1 MDQYRPSRDSRL
13 DKTLDPFSTDPPQ
26 PKGLVTNLSSLFLSL
41 SFFSFLSLPSVLP
54 SIIHLSVRPSVHPFI
69 RGQIITKAMPS
80 ETAAGAGRRLNVAIG
95 TETKNAREY
104 LEYS

>member
-26 PKGLVTNLSSLFLSL
+26 PKGLVTNLSSLF
-41 SFFSFLSLPSVLP
+41 FFSFLSLPSVLP

-69 RGQIITKAMPS
+69 RGQIITKAVPS

-104 LEYS
+104 LKYS